1 MYSLI
6 IGDLVD
12 STRRDQ
18 CSGIAIIFKIVS
30 VINLVTGILVRFV
43 SLDMYSVVLTLS
55 KGACFLI
62 NSCPFFIYIQL
73 TKYQA
78 KKHLISKLDKEV
90 SKMIS
95 FNHSNSTEVTHVKM
109 DALLSRKRSL
119 ILILTL
125 SILYSK
131 IWVIMFF
138 SIDKSGNLRKPKS
151 WLFSFNVLSFQLFRG
166 FKIE

>member
-1 MYSLI
+1 
-6 IGDLVD
+6 
-12 STRRDQ
+12 
-18 CSGIAIIFKIVS
+18 
-30 VINLVTGILVRFV
+30 
-43 SLDMYSVVLTLS
+43 
-55 KGACFLI
+55 
-62 NSCPFFIYIQL
+62 
-73 TKYQA
+73 
-78 KKHLISKLDKEV
+78 
-90 SKMIS
+90 MIS